1 MVRGH
6 CQRILPVIV
15 IGIML
20 GTASNCTAHSWHR
33 HEVSDLVDE
42 VASSARQPEPWALL
56 VASGMLCLTAVALVG
71 KGRLGLGAM
80 VALPGL
86 ALLAAGCSAQPR
98 EEKSAVEPAIARHFA
113 AFKPRISIDWDAQY
127 LLVSSDGLPDHPMM
141 VGIKSWQQQ
150 VPLPQPYSGSNA
162 WRIPL
167 KPVKADR
174 IVSARTSLFRGAIAL
189 AVNGVPIFN
198 ALNNRKEDTY
208 LAGELDDFGGHC
220 GRGDDYHYHM
230 APVHLEKVVG
240 KGKPIA
246 YALDGYPIFGYT
258 DAEGKEPNDLDDLN
272 GREEENG
279 YKYYSTRTYPYIN
292 GGMRGKVT
300 VRGDQIEPQ
309 PRDAPMRPPGQP
321 LRGAVITNF
330 TGDPAKG
337 ECVLIYTLNGQAH
350 TWRYGS
356 DGNETWTFTMS
367 GPEGKPE
374 RAQEFRRSGGKRR

>member
-1 MVRGH
+1 MVKCHGW
-6 CQRILPVIV
+6 LLLSAIV
-15 IGIML
+15 AVTGPR
-20 GTASNCTAHSWHR
+20 AFAHPWHH
-33 HEVSDLVDE
+33 HEATELVE
-42 VASSARQPEPWALL
+42 LAAHAAPSELHWVWLA
-56 VASGMLCLTAVALVG
+56 ASGIACLAAIGLISL
-71 KGRLGLGAM
+71 GRIGLGAM
-80 VALPGL
+80 T
-86 ALLAAGCSAQPR
+86 ALLGLVIAGCSAQPR
-98 EEKSAVEPAIARHFA
+98 GEKSSMEPAMARHFA

-167 KPVKADR
+167 TPVKADR
-174 IVSARTSLFRGAIAL
+174 PVSARTALFRGAIAL

-230 APVHLEKVVG
+230 APAHLEKVVG
-240 KGKPIA
+240 KGNPIA
-246 YALDGYPIFGYT
+246 YALDGYPIFGFT
-258 DAEGKEPNDLDDLN
+258 DAEGKEPADLDEFN
-272 GREEENG
+272 GRDEKDG
-279 YKYYSTRTYPYIN
+279 YRYYSTRTYPYIN

-309 PRDAPMRPPGQP
+309 PRDAPMRPAGQP

-337 ECVLIYTLNGQAH
+337 ECVLTYSLNGQAH

-356 DGNETWTFTMS
+356 DGNETWTFTSS
-367 GPEGKPE
+367 GPEGTRE
-374 RAQEFRRSGGKRR
+374 RAQEFRRSGGKKR

>member
-1 MVRGH
+1 MVKCHGW
-6 CQRILPVIV
+6 ILLAAIV
-15 IGIML
+15 AVTGPR
-20 GTASNCTAHSWHR
+20 AFAHSWH
-33 HEVSDLVDE
+33 HHDATELVE
-42 VASSARQPEPWALL
+42 LAAHAAPSELNWVWLA
-56 VASGMLCLTAVALVG
+56 ASGIACLAAIGLISL
-71 KGRLGLGAM
+71 GRIGLGAM
-80 VALPGL
+80 T
-86 ALLAAGCSAQPR
+86 ALLGLLIAGCSAQPR
-98 EEKSAVEPAIARHFA
+98 GEKSSMEPAIARHFA

-167 KPVKADR
+167 TPVKADR
-174 IVSARTSLFRGAIAL
+174 PVSARTALFRGAIAL

-272 GREEENG
+272 GREEEDG
-279 YKYYSTRTYPYIN
+279 YKYYSTPTYPYIN

-337 ECVLIYTLNGQAH
+337 ECALTYTLNGQAH

-356 DGNETWTFTMS
+356 DGNETWTFVMS
-367 GPEGKPE
+367 GLEGKPE
-374 RAQEFRRSGGKRR
+374 RAQEFRRSGGKKR